1 MSCILTWIA
10 SGGWGDPPSDS
21 SPDRRDCRNGKKVLG
36 RSCNLCFLDLS
47 CMSAVF
53 GGVVL
58 WVIARQAQ
66 FVRSA
71 SSCCSSVS
79 DKARPL
85 WGSGD
90 KISKSLA
97 LGGHV

>member
-1 MSCILTWIA
+1 MVDP
-10 SGGWGDPPSDS
+10 GGMD
-21 SPDRRDCRNGKKVLG
+21 KKVLG

-53 GGVVL
+53 GRVVL

-85 WGSGD
+85 WAVETRFR
-90 KISKSLA
+90 K
-97 LGGHV
+97 V